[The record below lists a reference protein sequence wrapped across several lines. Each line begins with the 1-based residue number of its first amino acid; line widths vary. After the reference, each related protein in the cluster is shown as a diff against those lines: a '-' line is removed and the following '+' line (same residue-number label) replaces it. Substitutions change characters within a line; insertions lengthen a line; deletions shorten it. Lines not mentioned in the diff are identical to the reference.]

1 MKLIRKYFSKT
12 KNREKEIGA
21 GIALGV
27 GGIVAGDLVTKK
39 SGKYLLGSKITAKDE
54 KIIRQALID
63 KAKSQGIKVVDTNLN
78 NNSAYVGSS
87 EGKAVKKGLA
97 KVIKK
102 LNKSGNRETAKTMLK
117 GLDSGSGGI
126 LKHLGKDRII
136 LGKGNLSRADVLS
149 HELGHAQ
156 YMKSGGGRSK
166 NIIAK
171 TAHKLNVPSKIAKSG
186 LGVGLSAVHGFKSGV
201 KSEKLKQEGKK
212 ESKWNK
218 VKSIAVPA
226 LAVAPLLTMEGAAS
240 LKGLKMMKQAGASKE
255 LLNQSKKRLGAAFG
269 TYAGQALKPIVAG
282 EAGRIAGKGYAKMNK
297 NKKKKEKE

>member
-1 MKLIRKYFSKT
+1 MKLIRKYFSKI
-12 KNREKEIGA
+12 KNGEKELSA

-27 GGIVAGDLVTKK
+27 GGTVASNLATKK
-39 SGKYLLGSKITAKDE
+39 SGEYLLGSKITAKDE
-54 KIIRQALID
+54 KIVRQALKD
-63 KAKSQGIKVVDTNLN
+63 KAKSQGIKVVDVNL
-78 NNSAYVGSS
+78 NNSAYTGSS
-87 EGKAVKKGLA
+87 EGKVIRKGLA

-102 LNKSGNRETAKTMLK
+102 LNKSGNRETAKTVLEE
-117 GLDSGSGGI
+117 LDRGSGGI
-126 LKHLGKDRII
+126 IKHLGKDKII
-136 LGKGNLSRADVLS
+136 LGSGNLSSADILS

-156 YMKSGGGRSK
+156 YMNSDGGRSK
-166 NIIAK
+166 NVVAK
-171 TAHKLNVPSKIAKSG
+171 IAHKLNVPSKIAVSG

-282 EAGRIAGKGYAKMNK
+282 EAGRIAGKGYVKINK

>member
-1 MKLIRKYFSKT
+1 MKLIRKIFSK
-12 KNREKEIGA
+12 KSNGEKEIGA
-21 GIALGV
+21 GLALGV
-27 GGIVAGDLVTKK
+27 GGTVASNLATKK
-39 SGKYLLGSKITAKDE
+39 AGEHLLGSKITAKDE
-54 KIIRQALID
+54 KIIRQALKD
-63 KAKSQGIKVVDTNLN
+63 KAKSQGIKVVDVNLN
-78 NNSAYVGSS
+78 TSAYTGG
-87 EGKAVKKGLA
+87 GKAIKKGLA

-102 LNKSGNRETAKTMLK
+102 LNKSGNRETAKTVLE
-117 GLDSGSGGI
+117 GLNWGSSGI

-136 LGKGNLSRADVLS
+136 LGEGNLSSADVLS

-156 YMKSGGGRSK
+156 YMKSGRSK
-166 NIIAK
+166 NVIAK
-171 TAHKLNVPSKIAKSG
+171 TAHKLNVPSKIATSG

-226 LAVAPLLTMEGAAS
+226 LAVAPLLAMEGAAS